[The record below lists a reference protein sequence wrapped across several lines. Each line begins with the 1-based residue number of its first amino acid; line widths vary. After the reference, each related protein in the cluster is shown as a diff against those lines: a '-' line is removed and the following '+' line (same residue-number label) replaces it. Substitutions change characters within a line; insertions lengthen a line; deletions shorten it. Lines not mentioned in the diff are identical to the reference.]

1 MTKSLDHHE
10 ALIYTMVTTSAVDR
24 SISGAELARIGEIVS
39 NLPVFADYNPNGL
52 VDASQACG
60 ELLGSESGLDL
71 VLELIRSSLPMRLRE
86 TAYAI
91 ALEVAAADLDVR
103 PEETRFLEL
112 LAEALEI
119 DMLTKSAIERGIRAR
134 NKVL

>member
-24 SISGAELARIGEIVS
+24 TMSGAELARIGEIVS
-39 NLPVFADYNPNGL
+39 YLPIFADYDADGL

-71 VLELIRSSLPMRLRE
+71 VLELIRSNLPMRLRE

-103 PEETRFLEL
+103 PEEPGSWSFWRTRSRS
-112 LAEALEI
+112 
-119 DMLTKSAIERGIRAR
+119 TC
-134 NKVL
+134 